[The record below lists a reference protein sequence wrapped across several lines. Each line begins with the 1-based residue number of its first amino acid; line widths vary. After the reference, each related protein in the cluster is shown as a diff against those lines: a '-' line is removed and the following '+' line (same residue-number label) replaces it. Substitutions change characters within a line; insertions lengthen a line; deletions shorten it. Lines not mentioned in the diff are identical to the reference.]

1 MGILS
6 TVSDNGT
13 PWGSAIYYIADEDFN
28 FYFVTRAETL
38 KFQNIDSTAL
48 AALTVADNDSQTTV
62 QLTGKISTVPVQQY
76 MDVFFTKFV
85 GLRPKDDFTWVPP
98 VEKLKA
104 GNYMPLQLTPTTLQY
119 ADYKHLKADMHADYI
134 EKIIG

>member
-13 PWGSAIYYIADEDFN
+13 PWGSAVYYIADEDFN

-38 KFQNIDSTAL
+38 KYQNIDNTAL
-48 AALTVADNDSQTTV
+48 AALTIADSDSQTTV
-62 QLTGKISTVPVQQY
+62 QLTGKISAVPVQQY
-76 MDVFFTKFV
+76 MDIFFTKFAD
-85 GLRPKDDFTWVPP
+85 LRSKGDYAWVPP

-104 GNYMPLQLTPTTLQY
+104 GSYMPLQLTPTSLQY
-119 ADYKHLKADMHADYI
+119 ADYKHLKTDTHAEYI